1 MSVNWIN
8 TKSPLMYKSVST
20 LMVFMAP
27 FLAMAE
33 ESSKRTFFAGRSFFF
48 WMLVGLCLYF
58 FYLYTSSRDK
68 RHFLHSPFN
77 RTVLIS
83 LSLFAGSFLFVNVFL
98 SDQATVK
105 KIEIVEEK
113 QPPAEL
119 LLQEASKLAYAE
131 NHFTNVEMHY
141 NLIRAHFEIPQS
153 WKGENQVIQY
163 RDDFDISNFY
173 YNRLFFDDTLYVDIG
188 RLGMGMISYY
198 QGNYKKALGYLED
211 IQYDTLAYTNNFLAR
226 TYLKLEDTTNAILNF
241 ELACQ
246 KKNSEY
252 LSSMHNLVE
261 LYSARN
267 LDDKLLLLAIN
278 PETQHFIPQE
288 IAERVYVK
296 YNKIV
301 LYGYHILNILK
312 ANFKITGFIGALG
325 ILIIWLVYMVGLDIF
340 EKENRIHLLLTLIGG
355 MIFSLLTFYISD
367 FLKYILHFDQ
377 GKGSWNLLM
386 FYIFRVGAVEEF
398 VKIIPLLVVLFTA
411 PRVINEPYDYIL
423 YAGISALGFSF
434 VENLLYFNGH
444 LGGIIMG
451 RAMTSVPGHIIDSSI
466 VAYGLVLA
474 KYRYKNLSPYLM
486 FPAFYMLGAITHGLY
501 DFFLTKQLLPLFL
514 FEFVFSLSM
523 WIIIINNCLNNSP
536 SFSYKKK
543 LFPENMKMFLA
554 ISLLSIL
561 ILQYLVVAWES
572 GPSIANHT
580 FNSGIIIG
588 GIIIIYYADR
598 LTSMDLVRGYWA
610 PIPLRSIY
618 EKQEGDEFSFKQF
631 FLRIIA
637 GNTMPHTFVGKKV
650 KLMPDPANEG
660 LGQYFSTVI
669 DAEIVDRMV
678 ITCVSRKT
686 GESYNDPYWFGLKTQ
701 KSIYTSR
708 HSAEQQFVFKFDQTN
723 PSFGKEKYLYIYL
736 YVVKNEESEDGP
748 FIHKKDLRPLGSAYL
763 AEIS

>member
-1 MSVNWIN
+1 MFSM
-8 TKSPLMYKSVST
+8 TPLLV
-20 LMVFMAP
+20 
-27 FLAMAE
+27 MAE
-33 ESSKRTFFAGRSFFF
+33 ETSKRTFFAGRSFFF

-58 FYLYTSSRDK
+58 LYLYKSSRDK
-68 RHFLHSPFN
+68 KHFLHSPFN

-83 LSLFAGSFLFVNVFL
+83 LSLFTTSFLFVNLFL
-98 SDQATVK
+98 SDQVTVRQEK
-105 KIEIVEEK
+105 IVEKK
-113 QPPAEL
+113 QPIAEL

-131 NHFTNVEMHY
+131 NHFKNIELHY
-141 NLIRAHFEIPQS
+141 QLIHEHFKIPKS
-153 WKGENQVIQY
+153 WTGDNHIVQY
-163 RDDFDISNFY
+163 RDDYDISNFY
-173 YNRLFFDDTLYVDIG
+173 FNRLFFDDSLYVDIG
-188 RLGMGMISYY
+188 RLGLGMIHYY
-198 QGNYKKALGYLED
+198 QGNFTKSLDFLSK
-211 IQYDTLAYTNNFLAR
+211 INTDTLPYTNDYLAR
-226 TYLKLEDTTNAILNF
+226 CFLNLGDTTKAILNF
-241 ELACQ
+241 ELACLN
-246 KKNSEY
+246 KNSEY
-252 LSSMHNLVE
+252 HSSMNHLVE

-267 LDDKLLLLAIN
+267 LDDKLLLLATN
-278 PETQHFIPQE
+278 PETQQFIPQE

-296 YNKIV
+296 YHKII

-312 ANFKITGFIGALG
+312 SNFKVTGFIGALG
-325 ILIIWLVYMVGLDIF
+325 ILIIWLIYMVGLDIF
-340 EKENRIHLLLTLIGG
+340 EKENRIHLLLTLLGG

-377 GKGSWNLLM
+377 GKGNLSLLM

-398 VKIIPLLVVLFTA
+398 VKIIPLLVLLLSA
-411 PRVINEPYDYIL
+411 PKIINEPYDYIL

-451 RAMTSVPGHIIDSSI
+451 RGMTSVPGHVIDSSI

-474 KYRYKNLSPYLM
+474 RYRYKNLSPYLL
-486 FPAFYMLGAITHGLY
+486 FPAFFLLGAISHGLY
-501 DFFLTKQLLPLFL
+501 DFFLTKRLLPLFL

-554 ISLLSIL
+554 ISLLCIL

-588 GIIIIYYADR
+588 GIIIIYYSDR

-610 PIPLRSIY
+610 PVPFRSIY
-618 EKQEGDEFSFKQF
+618 EKQEGDEFSLKQF

-660 LGQYFSTVI
+660 LGQYFSTII
-669 DAEIVDRMV
+669 DAMVVDRMV
-678 ITCVSRKT
+678 ITCISRKT

-701 KSIYTSR
+701 KPIYTSR
-708 HSAEQQFVFKFDQTN
+708 HSADQNFIFKFDQTN
-723 PSFGKEKYLYIYL
+723 PSFSKEKYLYIYL
-736 YVVKNEESEDGP
+736 YVIKEEENEEGE

-763 AEIS
+763 TELN